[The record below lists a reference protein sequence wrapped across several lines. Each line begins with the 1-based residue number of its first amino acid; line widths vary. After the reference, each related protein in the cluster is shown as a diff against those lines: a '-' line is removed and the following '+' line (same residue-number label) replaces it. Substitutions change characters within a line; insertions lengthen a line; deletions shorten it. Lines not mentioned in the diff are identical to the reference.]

1 MPTYTFKN
9 KDTGE
14 VFDKVM
20 KIAEKEPYLK
30 DNPNISPVLTVPNFV
45 GDHIVKKMDGGMKE
59 TLQKIADKNPNTP
72 LADRF
77 SRRSSKDIQKEKAAE
92 NYGAP
97 HHPMAIRGRV
107 FPRIV
112 LLHSCR
118 GKRGGCPC
126 VGCA

>member
-9 KDTGE
+9 NKTGE
-14 VFDKVM
+14 IFDKVM

-30 DNPNISPVLTVPNFV
+30 DNPDLSSVFNATNFV

-77 SRRSSKDIQKEKAAE
+77 SRRSAKDIKKEKVVKKY
-92 NYGAP
+92 NLKDTLVWKMNKYFCDITKIKDYTQG
-97 HHPMAIRGRV
+97 V
-107 FPRIV
+107 D
-112 LLHSCR
+112 
-118 GKRGGCPC
+118 
-126 VGCA
+126 

>member
-9 KDTGE
+9 NKTGE
-14 VFDKVM
+14 TFDKVM

-30 DNPNISPVLTVPNFV
+30 DNPDLSPVLNATNFV

-77 SRRSSKDIQKEKAAE
+77 SRRSAKDIKREKVVKKY
-92 NYGAP
+92 NLKDTL
-97 HHPMAIRGRV
+97 V
-107 FPRIV
+107 
-112 LLHSCR
+112 
-118 GKRGGCPC
+118 
-126 VGCA
+126 

>member
-20 KIAEKEPYLK
+20 KIAEKPEYLEN
-30 DNPNISPVLTVPNFV
+30 NPNIEAVLTAPNFV
-45 GDHIVKKMDGGMKE
+45 GDHIIKKMDGGMKE

-77 SRRSSKDIQKEKAAE
+77 SRKSAKDI
-92 NYGAP
+92 
-97 HHPMAIRGRV
+97 
-107 FPRIV
+107 
-112 LLHSCR
+112 
-118 GKRGGCPC
+118 KRDK
-126 VGCA
+126 VVDKYNLKDTLVW